1 MELSKGPPIRK
12 SGSTRGLRLGINQGS
27 HLWAD
32 AAPGG
37 PEAR

>member
-12 SGSTRGLRLGINQGS
+12 SGSTQGLRLGINPGS

-32 AAPGG
+32 AATGG